1 MRHALFL
8 PLVLALA
15 ACGDDGFPRVE
26 VLVTDH
32 PDVMSTNN
40 YDRLAVIE
48 LVSFKEG
55 EDPRDFEANE
65 LEATVEYQEPGG
77 ELVTVPASSLRIDL
91 GREVNVDSKW
101 GVHDRLVL
109 SEWDTN
115 VFDGAQPAGTTV
127 TLHLLKKGAAP
138 PNNEVAQATWQLQ

>member
-32 PDVMSTNN
+32 PDVMSANN
-40 YDRLAVIE
+40 YDRLAIIE

-55 EDPRDFEANE
+55 VDPRDFEANE
-65 LEATVEYQEPGG
+65 LEARIEYQEPGG
-77 ELVTVPASSLRIDL
+77 EVVIVPSNSLRIDL
-91 GREVNVDSKW
+91 GREVNQDAKW

-109 SEWDTN
+109 AEWETN
-115 VFDGAQPAGTTV
+115 VFSGHQPEGTTW
-127 TLHLLKKGAAP
+127 TL
-138 PNNEVAQATWQLQ
+138 